1 MATIALPRPI
11 APHRSSSG
19 IVTLQSP
26 ITIDT
31 INTQTPPQQT
41 PPQNAG
47 TTTTTAPVPNK
58 HLPVCPT
65 GPAPVQEPNTPPPS
79 PAREDECRQSS
90 LLYPPDKYSRIE
102 SDASSLYKITAA
114 DVAAALDYIS
124 RQPLPDPSLVFP
136 WLHGLHPS
144 NHIQQAFFVA
154 RNRRSL
160 RRTPCCLR
168 GVTVVKADGDLGVS
182 RLKGAIAPSELLQPG
197 AGGEFLDVDPKD
209 GFSVRNFQIQPAKAA
224 MISDIVVYGEDS
236 AVVRKIGWELATA
249 QARWRKKHADQGHDL
264 PLYNTFVCTASFKTF
279 ELKHSEIV
287 SIDSEGR
294 LTGKVVD
301 FFHQERAE
309 MYAMTKA
316 SEISHNVWLGPTPEP
331 ASEEEQ
337 QFDIL
342 IECSDL
348 GRLTPGALK
357 AIAEGP
363 DDDVK
368 HPYLDFPS
376 SGSIL
381 PPTWSH
387 AEADGILETCKWIWH
402 LSHGTL
408 PPKSDYDGDVDMG
421 SSEGRTILPRKVLLH
436 CADGYTESSLL
447 GIAYFSY
454 STGRAIPDAWLNL
467 HTSMKR
473 NFFAYPTDV
482 ALLTSIAPRLLRESP
497 MCEDKSLSEITALIQ
512 DEPRWMA
519 SLDGSFPSRVLDYMY
534 LGNLGHANNPD
545 LLRAIGIGQI
555 LSVGETAMWRDG
567 ELDEWGPENVMVV
580 QGVQDNGIDPLT
592 DEFERCLEFI
602 ERGRRNGTATLVHC
616 RVGVSRSAT
625 ICIAEV
631 MRELGMSLPRAY
643 CFVRARRLNVI
654 IQPHLRFAYELL
666 KWEELMHARRATEKG
681 NDEDFGV
688 RRELEWADIT
698 REIALMN
705 RPYAR

>member
-31 INTQTPPQQT
+31 INTQQQQQQQQ
-41 PPQNAG
+41 QNAV
-47 TTTTTAPVPNK
+47 TPVPNK
-58 HLPVCPT
+58 HIPVCPT

-79 PAREDECRQSS
+79 PAREDECRQLS
-90 LLYPPDKYSRIE
+90 LLHPPDKYTHIE
-102 SDASSLYKITAA
+102 SGPLSIYKINAA
-114 DVAAALDYIS
+114 EVAAALDYIS

-136 WLHGLHPS
+136 WLHGLHPN
-144 NHIQQAFFVA
+144 NHIQQAFFIA
-154 RNRRSL
+154 RKRAL

-168 GVTVVKADGDLGVS
+168 GLTIVKADGDLGAS
-182 RLKGAIAPSELLQPG
+182 RLKGAIAPSELLQPS
-197 AGGEFLDVDPKD
+197 AEGEFLDVDPKD
-209 GFSVRNFQIQPAKAA
+209 GFSVRNFQIQSAKAA
-224 MISDIVVYGEDS
+224 MTADVVVYGEDA
-236 AVVRKIGWELATA
+236 AVVRKVGWELASA
-249 QARWRKKHADQGHDL
+249 QAKWRKKHLDQGHDL
-264 PLYNTFVCTASFKTF
+264 PVYNTFICPASFKTF

-287 SIDSEGR
+287 SIDSEGH
-294 LTGKVVD
+294 LTGNVVD

-331 ASEEEQ
+331 ASDEEQ

-342 IECSDL
+342 IECNDL
-348 GRLTPGALK
+348 GRLNPGALK

-363 DDDVK
+363 DEDVK

-408 PPKSDYDGDVDMG
+408 PPKSDYDGDMDMDGG
-421 SSEGRTILPRKVLLH
+421 SETRTILPRKVLLH

-454 STGRAIPDAWLNL
+454 STGRAVPDAWLNL
-467 HTSMKR
+467 HTTMKR

-497 MCEDKSLSEITALIQ
+497 LCQDKSLSEITTLIQ
-512 DEPRWMA
+512 DEPKWMA

-567 ELDEWGPENVMVV
+567 ELEEWGPENVMVI

-592 DEFERCLEFI
+592 DEFESCLEFI
-602 ERGRRNGTATLVHC
+602 ERGRSKGTATLVHC

-631 MRELGMSLPRAY
+631 MRELDMSLPRAY

-666 KWEELMHARRATEKG
+666 KWEELMHTRRVAEEG
-681 NDEDFGV
+681 EGDFGV
-688 RRELEWADIT
+688 KRELEWADIA